1 MLIIFES
8 RPDCLPQIAALA
20 IKSGNGLV
28 LKGGKEAEKSN
39 QLLHKLIVDSIDK
52 VTHGKVTKG
61 VIGLVS
67 RAEIPSLLK
76 LDSLIDLVIPR
87 GSSALVHYIKQNTK
101 IPVMGHAE
109 GVCHVYVDKHAEFE
123 KAQRIVI
130 DSKTDYPSG
139 ACLLSI
145 PNIYL

>member
-1 MLIIFES
+1 MFIFFTCSGLETQSLKRLKLTPDKLSTLCLGITNIAHEPVCIGKLLEQTELAEGLILDKISCSLGVLLIIFES

-39 QLLHKLIVDSIDK
+39 QLLHSIIIDSIVKISDRQI
-52 VTHGKVTKG
+52 GPG

-76 LDSLIDLVIPR
+76 LGNFID
-87 GSSALVHYIKQNTK
+87 
-101 IPVMGHAE
+101 
-109 GVCHVYVDKHAEFE
+109 
-123 KAQRIVI
+123 
-130 DSKTDYPSG
+130 
-139 ACLLSI
+139 
-145 PNIYL
+145 